1 MAARGVKVPILWHEG
16 RGTLYWQRRFLC
28 LNVSPF
34 VMFDVL
40 VLSTVSLKKTE
51 NLSLHYLRTQTDTTS
66 FIGDHL

>member
-40 VLSTVSLKKTE
+40 FLSTVSLKKTE
-51 NLSLHYLRTQTDTTS
+51 NLSLHSLRTQTDTTS
-66 FIGDHL
+66 FVGDHL